1 MKQEDR
7 GFTLVEILLIV
18 LVLAI
23 LVGALSFSF
32 SNIPKKARDRRGMS
46 DLRAIVHALEMKYN
60 ENLQY
65 PNLPDPGTPE
75 NQTTIRYTIN
85 ISGNPLLPHLGQIP
99 QGNGVREYH
108 WKDDGTSNPQNF
120 CVYFQLE
127 TDPSK
132 YFSCTRLGCR
142 ISNTYCEGL

>member
-1 MKQEDR
+1 MRQKDR
-7 GFTLVEILLIV
+7 GFTLIEILFIV
-18 LVLAI
+18 AI
-23 LVGALSFSF
+23 LAVLIAALSFSF

-60 ENLQY
+60 ENLHY
-65 PNLPDPGTPE
+65 PNLPDAETS
-75 NQTTIRYTIN
+75 ISDTIN
-85 ISGNPLLPHLGQIP
+85 LQGNPLLPHLSELP

-108 WKDDGTSNPQNF
+108 WKDDSTLNPQNF